1 MSFSLQDVC
10 LRYGGT
16 EVLSDVSVEV
26 WPQSVTALVGPNGAG
41 KTSLL
46 RLLSGDLTPSAGA
59 VFLNDTQLEHI
70 TVQSQACLRGV
81 MGQSAHIVF
90 DFRVEEILQ
99 MGWVQGKHWGPT
111 VKADAIRSVIAE
123 CEIGALVN
131 RTFNTLSGGEQQRV
145 QFARALL
152 QIWQPDGHNEPRY
165 LLLDEPT
172 SSLDLAHELLV
183 LRLARRA
190 VDRGVGVLIV
200 LHDLNLAARFADT
213 IVLLENGSV
222 IAVGAPNEVLQGDL
236 LTNVYRTPVQVEQ
249 HATLDRLVIHT

>member
-81 MGQSAHIVF
+81 MGQSTHIVF

-111 VKADAIRSVIAE
+111 VKTDAIRSVIAE

-222 IAVGAPNEVLQGDL
+222 IAVGAPTEVLQGDL